1 MARKQWS
8 TTFNEDILKNF
19 QNTCESYDMK
29 ANTVLEALMKFFS
42 DGNCRLIIDKSGCQI
57 ELANRREIEEMQRQ
71 IAELQE
77 KLKTI

>member
-1 MARKQWS
+1 MAKKQWS

-42 DGNCRLIIDKSGCQI
+42 DGNCRIIIDKNGCQI
-57 ELANRREIEEMQRQ
+57 EANRSEIEEMQQQ
-71 IAELQE
+71 ITELQA
-77 KLKTI
+77 KLKKM